1 MLATFYVVSIELYI
15 YIHIHIYIYTC
26 ACLAQW
32 IGCVTP
38 NVASAGS
45 TPPKVETKN
54 YNWVAPSWL
63 VYSLH
68 VSHCL
73 FECI

>member
-1 MLATFYVVSIELYI
+1 MKALSRNKEKTSLPGVVELRKTASEFHDYFY
-15 YIHIHIYIYTC
+15 C

-54 YNWVAPSWL
+54 FNWVAPSWL
-63 VYSLH
+63 VY
-68 VSHCL
+68 
-73 FECI
+73 